1 LTERISDE
9 FGQKFRKRMF
19 HQVMSAIVALD
30 LIADLQPN
38 RIALA
43 DGALKA
49 ASSGTGRTVESVIIS
64 RFRQT

>member
-1 LTERISDE
+1 
-9 FGQKFRKRMF
+9 
-19 HQVMSAIVALD
+19 VMSAIVALD